1 MTPTTILLLAAIY
14 VAASFVQGLTGF
26 GMGLIAVPLIA
37 LMFGPQ
43 TAVGMVLSV
52 GIAVGLINFLLHRKQ
67 CQYRRVL
74 PLALLSYPFVPLGV
88 YFLENVDADLV
99 MIILGAVII
108 ALTLFAWFAQ
118 SRLVMVMQ
126 TRGVG
131 PAFAALAGLLLG
143 AFSTSGPP
151 MVAYFYAGDT
161 DRIRAKAN
169 TQLYFASTTAVAIA
183 IHAVAENVTWWT
195 VTWGLPFI
203 PVIYLATHLGV
214 AVSFRVPLERFR
226 ILTDVALVG
235 LGVALIGGNL

>member
-1 MTPTTILLLAAIY
+1 MTITSILLLAAIY
-14 VAASFVQGLTGF
+14 LAASFVQGLTGF

-74 PLALLSYPFVPLGV
+74 PLALLSYPFVPVGA
-88 YFLENVDADLV
+88 YFLESVSADLV

-118 SRLVMVMQ
+118 SRLALVMQ

-131 PAFAALAGLLLG
+131 PAFAAVAGLLLG

-169 TQLYFASTTAVAIA
+169 TQLFFASTTAVAMA
-183 IHAVAENVTWWT
+183 IHAAAENVTWWT
-195 VTWGLPFI
+195 LAWGLPFI

-214 AVSFRVPLERFR
+214 AVSFRVPVARFR
-226 ILTDVALVG
+226 ILTDI
-235 LGVALIGGNL
+235 ALIGLGLALIGVNL